1 MPAVERLAM
10 LLNGSQANSST
21 AGELHRPPWVTT
33 ALGCFLIFTIVVDI
47 LGNLLVIFSV
57 YRNKKL
63 RNAEYI
69 ANTFMNLYMP
79 GVTMETTP
87 ETSAVSSDRVGNIF
101 VVSLAVADLVVA
113 LYPYPLVLA
122 AIFGHGWR
130 AGAAQCQIS
139 GFLMGVSIV
148 GSIFNIAGIA
158 VNRYCYICHSLRY
171 ERLFSER
178 NSACYVALIWAL
190 SVLAVVPNV
199 FVGSLRYDDRVY
211 SCTFA
216 QSASAA
222 YTLAVVSFHF
232 LLPILVVAYCYL
244 RIWVLVIRARRRARP
259 ETRPGGVTPQDVRN
273 FVTMFAVFVL
283 FAVCWAPLN
292 AIGLAVAVA
301 PERAVPEWL
310 FVASYFLAY
319 FNSCLNAIVYGA
331 LNQNF
336 RREYKRIILSL
347 CTASVFFPENSNDA
361 QERLRSKPSPPIT
374 NNNQ

>member
-1 MPAVERLAM
+1 MFVNETQG
-10 LLNGSQANSST
+10 NST
-21 AGELHRPPWVTT
+21 AVVAEEDALNRPPWVSTT
-33 ALGCFLIFTIVVDI
+33 LGCFLIFTIVVDI

-63 RNAEYI
+63 RNA
-69 ANTFMNLYMP
+69 
-79 GVTMETTP
+79 
-87 ETSAVSSDRVGNIF
+87 GNIF

-122 AIFGHGWR
+122 AIFGGGWR
-130 AGAAQCQIS
+130 AGAAQCQVS
-139 GFLMGVSIV
+139 GFLMGVSVV

-171 ERLFSER
+171 EQLFSER

-190 SVLAVVPNV
+190 SMLAVVPNV
-199 FVGSLRYDDRVY
+199 FVGSLRYDARIY
-211 SCTFA
+211 SCTFM

-222 YTLAVVSFHF
+222 YTLAVVFFHF

-244 RIWVLVIRARRRARP
+244 RIWALVIRARRRARP
-259 ETRPGGVTPQDVRN
+259 ESRPAGMTPQDIRN

-292 AIGLAVAVA
+292 AIGLAVALA
-301 PERAVPEWL
+301 PERVVPEWL
-310 FVASYFLAY
+310 FVSSYFLAY
-319 FNSCLNAIVYGA
+319 FNSCLNAIIYGA

-336 RREYKRIILSL
+336 RREYKRIVVAV
-347 CTASVFFPENSNDA
+347 CTASTLFTENSNDM
-361 QERLRSKPSPPIT
+361 QERLRSKASPPIT
-374 NNNQ
+374 NNNQVKVDSV